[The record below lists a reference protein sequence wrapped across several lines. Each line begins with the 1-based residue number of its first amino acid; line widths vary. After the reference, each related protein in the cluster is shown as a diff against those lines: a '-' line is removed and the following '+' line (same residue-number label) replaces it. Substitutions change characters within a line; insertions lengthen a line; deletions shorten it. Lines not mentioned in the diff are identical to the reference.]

1 MNLRTQ
7 MPTVA
12 AWVDEL
18 RSVFGADSVDAA
30 MRRGEYWAR
39 EGGAEAGT
47 RLGTGYVPV
56 TNSQGRKE
64 KEK

>member
-1 MNLRTQ
+1 MNLRQT

-18 RSVFGADSVDAA
+18 RSVFGADSVDPAL
-30 MRRGEYWAR
+30 RRGEFWAR

-47 RLGTGYVPV
+47 RLGNGYVPH
-56 TNSQGRKE
+56 TNREGRHDDD
-64 KEK
+64 

>member
-18 RSVFGADSVDAA
+18 RSVFGADSVDGAL
-30 MRRGEYWAR
+30 RRGEFWAR

-47 RLGTGYVPV
+47 RLGTGYVPH
-56 TNSQGRKE
+56 TNSEGRHDDD
-64 KEK
+64 

>member
-18 RSVFGADSVDAA
+18 RSVFGAASVDPAL
-30 MRRGEYWAR
+30 RRGEFYAR
-39 EGGAEAGT
+39 EAGMEAGT
-47 RLGTGYVPV
+47 RSGTGYVPH
-56 TNSQGRKE
+56 TNSEGRE
-64 KEK
+64 KE